1 MKYSALLF
9 SLAFLWYFQFV
20 ENVIFQPK
28 NHLTRIISQEDLKAQ
43 AFSVLRDKCNVCHAT
58 KKKTDIFT
66 LGNMDSLAP
75 DIHKQVFVKRKMPK
89 GRKVKLTE
97 EEMET
102 LKEWV
107 LIVVDGGNLAN

>member
-1 MKYSALLF
+1 MKYLALFFL
-9 SLAFLWYFQFV
+9 LAALWSIYLTYEKVPDQ
-20 ENVIFQPK
+20 K
-28 NHLTRIISQEDLKAQ
+28 NRPVAILIQEGLKEQ

-66 LGNMDSLAP
+66 PENMDSLAP

-97 EEMET
+97 EEAQH
-102 LKEWV
+102 LKVWLDDALSEK
-107 LIVVDGGNLAN
+107 